1 MPGRN
6 ITLKAVFIEKGYAI
20 VINGSAAADKQ
31 RADAGETVK
40 ITSSIAGQNPGNVKV
55 EYGYESLFS
64 EQDDRSLD
72 YSDTYGELSY
82 DVATGTF
89 VLPEGVTLKDGM
101 IILVTVDGTTQKK
114 YEVKVDVTKASSTK
128 AGGTVSVPGRVDF
141 IFMDMMMPVMD
152 GLEAARQIRTL
163 NRKDTKEIPIIA
175 MTANAFQD
183 DIRDCIDAGM
193 NAHIAKPIDSKKI
206 EDTLQLVLKQKM
218 Q

>member
-1 MPGRN
+1 MLLEDEKMVVTTAENG
-6 ITLKAVFIEKGYAI
+6 KEAVDI
-20 VINGSAAADKQ
+20 VSQ
-31 RADAGETVK
+31 
-40 ITSSIAGQNPGNVKV
+40 
-55 EYGYESLFS
+55 
-64 EQDDRSLD
+64 
-72 YSDTYGELSY
+72 
-82 DVATGTF
+82 
-89 VLPEGVTLKDGM
+89 
-101 IILVTVDGTTQKK
+101 
-114 YEVKVDVTKASSTK
+114 
-128 AGGTVSVPGRVDF
+128 SVPGRFDF

-206 EDTLQLVLKQKM
+206 EDTLLLVLKQKM